1 MLRSLQTILVQLVY
15 WTIDAIKM
23 WSEINKLLKTLLVA
37 GIDLIDQ
44 QVDSSQAL
52 HRLKYLNIKDLF
64 IHIRYIHLENID
76 LQSLTTGMWQVF

>member
-1 MLRSLQTILVQLVY
+1 M
-15 WTIDAIKM
+15 
-23 WSEINKLLKTLLVA
+23 A

-44 QVDSSQAL
+44 KWSPSTQAL

>member
-1 MLRSLQTILVQLVY
+1 M
-15 WTIDAIKM
+15 
-23 WSEINKLLKTLLVA
+23 A

-44 QVDSSQAL
+44 QVDSTQAL
-52 HRLKYLNIKDLF
+52 HRLKYLNIKGLF

>member
-1 MLRSLQTILVQLVY
+1 M
-15 WTIDAIKM
+15 
-23 WSEINKLLKTLLVA
+23 A

-76 LQSLTTGMWQVF
+76 LQSLTTGMWQVFQPSKRTDPTKNQKSI